1 MGQHRWQ
8 TAHVSLCWL
17 VLQQETLQS
26 WRPEKTCQ
34 LTQWRRSGSRVHCY
48 SKWNSYNDKNNEI
61 ITIKQGGKFTNLH
74 AREFSRAISRFGQV
88 YTVTYFFLAAWP
100 FVAAVFGWRCVG
112 LQLPVKDTSTSGNQG
127 RTLPESG
134 LQSKVQTFSTVF
146 GASCLHALQTTFT

>member
-88 YTVTYFFLAAWP
+88 YTVTYFFLTSWP
-100 FVAAVFGWRCVG
+100 FVAAAFGWRCVG
-112 LQLPVKDTSTSGNQG
+112 LQLPVKVGNLG
-127 RTLPESG
+127 RVLPESG
-134 LQSKVQTFSTVF
+134 LKTKEQTFSTVF
-146 GASCLHALQTTFT
+146 GASSLHALQTTFT